1 MISARSKQ
9 VQELVRCMLQLVF
22 WIALSNTNQF
32 CLLVYSLCRKPRE
45 KSQVCGKK
53 GHTYGIKNT
62 FASGLV
68 YITRIGLSIL
78 ERAHKMTVHLCKKLD
93 ICYVDNRNIRMKHL
107 GKDGLHL
114 VESSKII
121 LTNNF
126 LSYLSKRIH
135 HPGLFT

>member
-1 MISARSKQ
+1 M
-9 VQELVRCMLQLVF
+9 
-22 WIALSNTNQF
+22 
-32 CLLVYSLCRKPRE
+32 E
-45 KSQVCGKK
+45 KSQVYGKK
-53 GHTYGIKNT
+53 GHIYGIKNT

-78 ERAHKMTVHLCKKLD
+78 ERAHKMTVHLCNKLD

-107 GKDGLHL
+107 GKDGLRL
-114 VESSKII
+114 VESSKVI

-135 HPGLFT
+135 DPELFT